1 MTTTLDPVAEAALA
15 TQTAQILARCDELA
29 AHSASPD
36 GIDRRYL
43 TPEHAAVNALAAT
56 WMAQAG
62 MTTWQDEAGNLCGR
76 LEGARPG
83 LPALLLGSHLD
94 SVPDAGRYDGI
105 LGVLTAIAVVG
116 RLRERAAELPF
127 ALEVVAFGD
136 EEGARFGA
144 ALLGSRALAGTWDT
158 SWWDLTDAAGTTLRE
173 AFTRFGLDPDAVGAA
188 ARTAQ
193 DVIGYLEVHI
203 EQGPVIEET
212 GRSLAVVTGIAG
224 ALRARVT
231 LVGEARHCATPYGR
245 RRDAMLGAC
254 EAILE
259 VDRLSRAGGCAVTVG
274 HIAVEP
280 DAVNVIAGTA
290 EFSIDLR
297 SADDGLRERTWE
309 RVLERLG
316 SLAQERGLELS
327 VQVTHA
333 APAVV
338 ADPLL
343 SAAVTAGVAATG
355 DVLPLR
361 LPSIAGHDA
370 MAVAAL
376 TGTAMLFVRCFDG
389 ISHHPDEGV
398 RAEDVALALLAFERA
413 VLEVAGLT
421 AQR

>member
-1 MTTTLDPVAEAALA
+1 MITDPTRTGLAL
-15 TQTAQILARCDELA
+15 TAQTTRILARCDELA
-29 AHSASPD
+29 TYSASPD

-43 TPEHAAVNALAAT
+43 TPEHAAVNALAAS

-62 MTTWQDEAGNLCGR
+62 MATWQDGAGNLCGR

-105 LGVLTAIAVVG
+105 LGVLTAIEVVD
-116 RLRERAAELPF
+116 RLRGRAAELPF
-127 ALEVVAFGD
+127 AVEVIAFGD

-144 ALLGSRALAGTWDT
+144 TLLGSRALAGTWDER
-158 SWWDLTDAAGTTLRE
+158 WWDLTDAAGTTLRS
-173 AFTRFGLDPDAVGAA
+173 AFTTFGLDPDAVCGAA
-188 ARTAQ
+188 RDPRET
-193 DVIGYLEVHI
+193 VGYLEVHI
-203 EQGPVIEET
+203 EQGPVIEEA

-224 ALRARVT
+224 ALRAQVT

-259 VDRLSRAGGCAVTVG
+259 VDRLAREGGCAVTVG

-297 SADDGLRERTWE
+297 SADDDQRERTWATI
-309 RVLERLG
+309 LDRLKT
-316 SLAQERGLELS
+316 LATKRGLDLS
-327 VQVTHA
+327 VHVTHA

-338 ADPLL
+338 ADPAL
-343 SAAVTAGVAATG
+343 SAAVASGVAATG
-355 DVLPLR
+355 DETPLH

-398 RAEDVALALLAFERA
+398 RAQDVELALHAFERA
-413 VLEVAGLT
+413 VLEVAGL
-421 AQR
+421 